1 MAKRPIKFLL
11 FPKKLTKTPK
21 SLNSWPTGH
30 FNQNT
35 HVSIYRVIQTSDP
48 PSQAKTGYA
57 YQKLGNAFSNTIYLD
72 IIWKVSCTRI
82 KLLGLSESFCKIDSI
97 NFWLIFTIF
106 YQYQV
111 FRLKCL
117 TKSLLIFL
125 GQLWACSQ
133 IHGVDTLIKFL
144 QGNLAWW
151 MISNLFSLLT

>member
-57 YQKLGNAFSNTIYLD
+57 YQKLSNAFSNTIYLD
-72 IIWKVSCTRI
+72 IIWRLSH
-82 KLLGLSESFCKIDSI
+82 LLENSI
-97 NFWLIFTIF
+97 NHFLPISKIRHFGIILARKHQNNRQKRGKKDRKLDF
-106 YQYQV
+106 YNGYD
-111 FRLKCL
+111 FDKGKLP
-117 TKSLLIFL
+117 
-125 GQLWACSQ
+125 
-133 IHGVDTLIKFL
+133 
-144 QGNLAWW
+144 
-151 MISNLFSLLT
+151 